1 MRVQGHWGW
10 VIALGWLTTAVAAPE
25 KGNVY
30 LVQAKVFYQGME
42 FEKCLQ
48 RLEQADRVSDLT
60 RQVMADIELYGGL
73 CKFNLG
79 KRDDAESHFR
89 RALQLNPDVTLP
101 PATSPRIAEV
111 FEPVAEQIRRA
122 RTDADAV
129 AARQPQVASSNVERA
144 EAEAQDSPRELT
156 LAPTAK
162 SDARA
167 DLVATVPAQGGSKV
181 LPIAL
186 GGTSVAAATVA
197 TVFAVMANNHAAQA
211 NAPAT
216 YYADSVALGNDARR
230 EMLIGN
236 VLFGVAGTAAVGAV
250 ITWFTAQ

>member
-1 MRVQGHWGW
+1 MRVQGQWAW

-48 RLEQADRVSDLT
+48 RLEQADRVDNLT
-60 RQVMADIELYGGL
+60 REVMADIELYGGL

-79 KRDDAESHFR
+79 KRGDAESHFR

-111 FEPVAEQIRRA
+111 FDPVAEQIRSA
-122 RTDADAV
+122 RADA
-129 AARQPQVASSNVERA
+129 ASSNVERA
-144 EAEAQDSPRELT
+144 EEEAQDSPRELT

-167 DLVATVPAQGGSKV
+167 DLVATVPEQGGSKV

-186 GGTSVAAATVA
+186 GGTSVAAAGVA
-197 TVFAVMANNHAAQA
+197 AVFAVMANNHAAQA
-211 NAPAT
+211 NDPAT
-216 YYADSVALGNDARR
+216 FYDDSLSLAADARR

-250 ITWFTAQ
+250 ITWITAQ